1 MNNNG
6 ASVPV
11 VQRDHEHDSG
21 ISLDSDVGHSIEN
34 KEESEAQNQ
43 HQKDSSKPIEI
54 NRNAEQKFA
63 SSKKEKNNLK
73 VKSQP
78 QSKDVKRSDSSD
90 IEFKSDMIFDIEM

>member
-1 MNNNG
+1 MNING

-21 ISLDSDVGHSIEN
+21 ISLDSDVGHPIET
-34 KEESEAQNQ
+34 KVESGAQNH
-43 HQKDSSKPIEI
+43 HQTDSSKPIEI
-54 NRNAEQKFA
+54 NRNVDQKFVTN
-63 SSKKEKNNLK
+63 KKEKSNLK

-78 QSKDVKRSDSSD
+78 HSTNVKRCDSSD